1 MPVYSHS
8 KYPSTVA
15 SQRGIP
21 PTSSAQQTPPTYGY
35 SVGST
40 NGSTYGTNG
49 STNGSTYGTN
59 GTTSS
64 AQQTPPTYG
73 YSVASTDG
81 SINTTNG
88 STSSTTSSTT
98 TSSTSSAMDK
108 IKSIWN
114 S

>member
-15 SQRGIP
+15 SQRGMP
-21 PTSSAQQTPPTYGY
+21 PRSSAQQTPPTYGY

-49 STNGSTYGTN
+49 S
-59 GTTSS
+59 TSS

-98 TSSTSSAMDK
+98 TSSTSSTMEK
-108 IKSIWN
+108 IKSIWK